1 MPNRLKVPVATS
13 LMLLSLAA
21 PAAAAQG
28 VGAVQPGIVPSAEAA
43 VEGLPSTSTA
53 SPTPEATA
61 TPGPTPTPEPTLEPE
76 PEPRDYS
83 DARPPADA
91 SKTVKRV
98 YRDYRRDGL
107 ISPCSHT
114 LADLRDTRETI
125 TTNFS
130 HDFPDFE
137 PTLVAAIG
145 ERRGADDADADECA
159 TSDADPDDA
168 SISDGTSSDVTESGG
183 DPTPTGVDSG
193 DPASNGDLAGN
204 GAPASNGGTGDDSSP
219 TDTGGTDAADD
230 PADNDPPADPLPDGR
245 ISDLDPAD
253 TPVKPAPLPTDAA
266 PTVPEAA
273 ATPVPVTP
281 PAEPLAPVAE
291 VAPTPEAVARDS
303 ATAPAPVWGMAAG
316 GGLLALG
323 GLLAPFARAGRGA
336 RLAAFRH
343 SWAEAGYRMSGAWQD
358 FVDWLRVG
366 R

>member
-1 MPNRLKVPVATS
+1 MSNRLKIPAATS
-13 LMLLSLAA
+13 LILLSLAA
-21 PAAAAQG
+21 PAAAQD
-28 VGAVQPGIVPSAEAA
+28 GAVTAPSAGAA
-43 VEGLPSTSTA
+43 VGGLPSTPTA
-53 SPTPEATA
+53 SPTPEGTA

-83 DARPPADA
+83 NARPPADA
-91 SKTVKRV
+91 SDTVKRV

-145 ERRGADDADADECA
+145 ERRGADDAECA

-168 SISDGTSSDVTESGG
+168 STADGTGSDVTESGG
-183 DPTPTGVDSG
+183 DPTPTGDDSG

-204 GAPASNGGTGDDSSP
+204 GAPASNGGSGGDSSP
-219 TDTGGTDAADD
+219 TGTGGTDAADD
-230 PADNDPPADPLPDGR
+230 PANNDPPADPLPDGR

-253 TPVKPAPLPTDAA
+253 TPVEPAPLPTDAA

-281 PAEPLAPVAE
+281 PVEPLAPVAE
-291 VAPTPEAVARDS
+291 VAPTPEVVARDS